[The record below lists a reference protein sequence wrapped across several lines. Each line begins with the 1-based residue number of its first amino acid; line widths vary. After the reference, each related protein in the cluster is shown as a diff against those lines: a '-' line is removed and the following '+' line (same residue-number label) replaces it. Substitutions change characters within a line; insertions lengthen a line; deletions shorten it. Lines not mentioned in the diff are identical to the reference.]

1 MPSRPNRSGSV
12 GMICAREKEKR
23 SPLDPLVI
31 GCYNRRMNTT
41 DLALALNANTIDQLE
56 GALRNLGLR
65 VQIDIDSDG
74 QILICTGLRI
84 ADDGNTISR

>member
-1 MPSRPNRSGSV
+1 
-12 GMICAREKEKR
+12 MIPAREKKKR
-23 SPLDPLVI
+23 SPLDGLVI
-31 GCYNRRMNTT
+31 CCYNRRMTTT

-56 GALRNLGLR
+56 DALRNLGLR

-74 QILICTGLRI
+74 QIVICSGLYV